1 MKYKTIT
8 EITQD
13 KSLNLSEMNDAIWE
27 FLDEKKMTMEEF
39 MATEEGYQMLE
50 QATEERFTAP
60 HGRLLRRK

>member
-8 EITQD
+8 EIIQD